1 MNKVCVCV
9 CFIIVYCLLFF
20 KKNQSD
26 DYADWIGQ
34 QLYYSFYF
42 TSMPK
47 QMKAFFFFNLYIIL
61 YGIDFFFLGGGANI
75 YYIFMFS
82 MIKLKSDIGQTMF
95 DLTLTYCH
103 VIKLPSSN

>member
-1 MNKVCVCV
+1 MCVCV
-9 CFIIVYCLLFF
+9 LSSCIVYCFS

-47 QMKAFFFFNLYIIL
+47 QMKAYFFF
-61 YGIDFFFLGGGANI
+61 
-75 YYIFMFS
+75 
-82 MIKLKSDIGQTMF
+82 
-95 DLTLTYCH
+95 
-103 VIKLPSSN
+103 

>member
-1 MNKVCVCV
+1 MCVYV

-47 QMKAFFFFNLYIIL
+47 QMKA
-61 YGIDFFFLGGGANI
+61 
-75 YYIFMFS
+75 YIFF
-82 MIKLKSDIGQTMF
+82 
-95 DLTLTYCH
+95 
-103 VIKLPSSN
+103 